1 MLEFILK
8 IQICPWALVQ
18 GPWFK
23 TICGLGSCPEAGS
36 RLDALS
42 LPSMA
47 LVPRG
52 LLWMPKGQ
60 LHPQKPAPRQD
71 MGCQGLPGL
80 PFPSADPWQWEHL
93 CPSLGW
99 PYVWKTGVASMR
111 SVLVQESDERS
122 PKP

>member
-8 IQICPWALVQ
+8 IQICPWALIQ

-42 LPSMA
+42 LPSVA
-47 LVPRG
+47 LVPQG

-60 LHPQKPAPRQD
+60 LYPQKPAPRKD
-71 MGCQGLPGL
+71 TGCQGLPGL
-80 PFPSADPWQWEHL
+80 PFPSADPWQWEPFMPHTRLAL
-93 CPSLGW
+93 CVEGW
-99 PYVWKTGVASMR
+99 SCLHEKRPCAGE
-111 SVLVQESDERS
+111 Q
-122 PKP
+122 